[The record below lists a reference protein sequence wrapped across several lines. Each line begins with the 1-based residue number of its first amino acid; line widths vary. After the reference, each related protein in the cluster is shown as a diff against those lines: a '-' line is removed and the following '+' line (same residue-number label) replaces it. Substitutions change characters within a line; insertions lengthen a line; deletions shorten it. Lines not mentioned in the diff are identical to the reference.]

1 MNFSI
6 LGPIPSAEEI
16 LRRYPLSQSLR
27 TLKHERDEAIRA
39 VFNEQSDRLILVV
52 GPCSADL
59 EDSVCAYTERLGRLQ
74 ERVAD
79 RLILIPRIYTNK
91 PRTDCSGYKGILH
104 QPDPEKEPDIAG
116 GLLALRHMHIRSME
130 QSGLTAADEMLYPEN
145 HVYLDDVLSYVAIG
159 ARSVENQQHRLTASA
174 ISQPA
179 GMKNP
184 TSGDLSVMLHA
195 IYAARQS
202 HVFTYQGQAVK
213 TAGNPLAHAVLRGA
227 VNKHGQNQPNYH
239 FEDLKILAAMFDERQ
254 IEHPACLIDTN
265 HANSNK
271 QFDEQPRI
279 ALEVMHSRRH
289 SPEIRHLVKGFMIE
303 SYLEEGCQSVNQ
315 HVFGRSITDPCMGW
329 TSSEDLILRIADLA

>member
-227 VNKHGQNQPNYH
+227 VNKYGQNQPNYH

-289 SPEIRHLVKGFMIE
+289 SPEIRQLVKGFMIE

>member
-1 MNFSI
+1 
-6 LGPIPSAEEI
+6 
-16 LRRYPLSQSLR
+16 
-27 TLKHERDEAIRA
+27 
-39 VFNEQSDRLILVV
+39 
-52 GPCSADL
+52 
-59 EDSVCAYTERLGRLQ
+59 
-74 ERVAD
+74 
-79 RLILIPRIYTNK
+79 
-91 PRTDCSGYKGILH
+91 
-104 QPDPEKEPDIAG
+104 
-116 GLLALRHMHIRSME
+116 MHIRSME

-195 IYAARQS
+195 LYAARQS
-202 HVFTYQGQAVK
+202 HVLTYQGQAVK

-227 VNKHGQNQPNYH
+227 VNKYGQNQPNYH

-329 TSSEDLILRIADLA
+329 TASEDLILRIADLA

>member
-59 EDSVCAYTERLGRLQ
+59 EDSVCAYSERLGRLQ

-227 VNKHGQNQPNYH
+227 VNKYGQNQPNYH

-289 SPEIRHLVKGFMIE
+289 SPEIRQLVKGFMIE

>member
-6 LGPIPSAEEI
+6 LGPIPSSEEI